1 MTTLT
6 LGMNRRQKRV
16 KALDSAGSRVP
27 DCRVKPQQLIREH
40 RGATVGAAVIIPLLV
55 AAALAPFRDSVT
67 PATDVLVLVAVVVA
81 FGTTGMRAAGL
92 AAALSAAAGF
102 DFFLTQPYQ
111 SFAINDAN
119 DLEAAALLLVIG
131 GLVTETALWGQRT
144 DAALAR
150 EVGYVDGVLAT
161 AESVSADQLGPEEH
175 ARLVSQRICEVLD
188 LDSCRFELGGTLDPT
203 VPTLN
208 HDGSITRAG
217 RSVDVK
223 RDGLP
228 VDSVTALPVRSGG
241 ALRGYFVLT
250 AASHVA
256 RPNERQRRVA
266 VLLADQIAATL
277 NDAPR

>member
-1 MTTLT
+1 M
-6 LGMNRRQKRV
+6 
-16 KALDSAGSRVP
+16 A
-27 DCRVKPQQLIREH
+27 
-40 RGATVGAAVIIPLLV
+40 AAVIIPLLV

-67 PATDVLVLVAVVVA
+67 PTTDALVLVAVVVG
-81 FGTTGMRAAGL
+81 FSTTGLRAAGL
-92 AAALSAAAGF
+92 AAALAAAAGF
-102 DFFLTQPYQ
+102 DFFLTEPYQ

-119 DLEAAALLLVIG
+119 DLEAAVLLLVIG

-161 AESVSADQLGPEEH
+161 AESVSADRLGAEEH

-188 LDSCRFELGGTLDPT
+188 LDSCRFELAGTLEPSL
-203 VPTLN
+203 PTLN
-208 HDGSITRAG
+208 HDGSITWAG
-217 RSVDVK
+217 RDLDVK

-228 VDSVTALPVRSGG
+228 VDSVVVLPVRSGG
-241 ALRGYFVLT
+241 ALRGQFLLT

-266 VLLADQIAATL
+266 VLLADQIAAAF